1 MNLKFDTL
9 APNQSDPLSRPDG
22 GEYTTLPD
30 VFSVTRP
37 K

>member
-9 APNQSDPLSRPDG
+9 APNQIDRLSRPDG
-22 GEYTTLPD
+22 GEYATLLAP
-30 VFSVTRP
+30 SLAP